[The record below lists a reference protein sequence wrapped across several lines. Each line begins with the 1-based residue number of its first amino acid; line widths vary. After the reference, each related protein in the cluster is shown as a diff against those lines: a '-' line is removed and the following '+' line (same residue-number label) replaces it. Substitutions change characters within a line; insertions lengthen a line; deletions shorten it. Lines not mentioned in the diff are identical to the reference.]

1 VSLFNLSFGA
11 VPQILEVH
19 RCQLLTY
26 LRFSGLPVGLVLN
39 FNVPLLKEGIV
50 RVVNDGH
57 RPIMPV

>member
-11 VPQILEVH
+11 MAQFLEVH

-39 FNVPLLKEGIV
+39 FNVPLLKQGIV
-50 RVVNDGH
+50 RVLNDGH